1 MSYFTEQREKQ
12 MNVENV
18 YIAPNERRDAVL
30 KMSAKAKLRAERNEL
45 FINAKG
51 VPQDVSEWH
60 EQRAKLNNE
69 ISARLI
75 GYLRIL

>member
-30 KMSAKAKLRAERNEL
+30 KMSDKAKLLAERHLL
-45 FINAKG
+45 FVNAKN
-51 VPQDVSEWH
+51 VPQDVSDWH
-60 EQRAKLNNE
+60 EQRAKLNLE
-69 ISARLI
+69 IGARLI
-75 GYLRIL
+75 GYYNKL

>member
-12 MNVENV
+12 MNVDNV
-18 YIAPNERRDAVL
+18 YIAPNEKQSLVI
-30 KMSAKAKLRAERNEL
+30 KMAEKAKLLAERHLL
-45 FINAKG
+45 FVNAKN
-51 VPQDVSEWH
+51 VPSEISDWH